1 MPTQHI
7 YRADIKSTPF
17 LPTIYGPQGDTR
29 YYRLSWNR
37 TYRYDVILAGKPA
50 IGGYYAININGVTLA
65 SYYAN
70 GTDEVEDV
78 SYQLYLQLK
87 AALTIPFNPNPNPPI
102 GIVDFQ
108 NGTFN
113 TYQYTNIINLISGQS
128 FTVNFVSG
136 APNTIFMYKIPFGD
150 GWPTSYNAIQTWIGN
165 REFSVRQ
172 FYNTFD
178 NYIFE
183 YEYDNVE
190 YLFTSFNFGGILVPN
205 FIKNLLLFYLD
216 YNIYLIKAL
225 PSRKIFWVST
235 SGNYNSLNAYQSSAT
250 NKFDGVTLD
259 NAFWNGQTVA
269 FTINPATSPNTIYS
283 ITVNGVTRS
292 ITIANPATSVNTI
305 TQLLFSLLNNSI
317 PNFRFSIVNGNIIQV
332 NYPSLTAFTYSC
344 SASITS
350 SVVSMSWLNW
360 SQALNTAING
370 YSYETNVVLDNPRG
384 LWGTINS
391 DFMYNVGTSGYRI
404 KNWTS
409 APNPNTR
416 GTVQTLTAIA
426 GTAYK
431 EDTIITVNPY
441 LNNSPS
447 IGTYLVTNPVIN
459 ALGLWTNSYNLASF
473 TYPNKN
479 RIAIGNFDIYNY
491 NQGVINR
498 NL

>member
-1 MPTQHI
+1 MAKI
-7 YRADIKSTPF
+7 YRIDVKSYPF
-17 LPTIYGPQGDTR
+17 LPTIPSREGNTR
-29 YYRLSWNR
+29 YLNLSWIR
-37 TYRYDVILAGKPA
+37 TYRYDIILDGTPVDGAT
-50 IGGYYAININGVTLA
+50 YYMNVNGVTLA
-65 SYYAN
+65 SYTAFL
-70 GTDEVEDV
+70 GDTAADV
-78 SYQLYLQLK
+78 SFAIWQQLYNIF
-87 AALTIPFNPNPNPPI
+87 TIPFNQNPNPII
-102 GIVDFQ
+102 GMVQWQ
-108 NGTFN
+108 NGTFAS
-113 TYQYTNIINLISGQS
+113 TTFTNVLSLISGQS
-128 FTVNFVSG
+128 FSVSFSST
-136 APNTIFMYKIPFGD
+136 APSSLTMYKIPFGD
-150 GWPTSYNAIQTWIGN
+150 GWASGINAINTWLGN
-165 REFSVRQ
+165 QEASVRQ
-172 FYNTFD
+172 FYNAFQNDIFD
-178 NYIFE
+178 F
-183 YEYDNVE
+183 EYDNVE
-190 YLFTSFNFGGILVPN
+190 YLFGTFNFGGILTPT

-216 YNIYLIKAL
+216 FSLDIIKSL
-225 PSRKIFWVST
+225 PSRKCFWVST
-235 SGNYNSLNAYQSSAT
+235 SGSYLSLNAYQSSAT

-317 PNFRFSIVNGNIIQV
+317 PNYRFSIVNGNIIQV

-370 YSYETNVVLDNPRG
+370 YGYETNVVLDNPRG

-431 EDTIITVNPY
+431 EDITITVNPY
-441 LNNSPS
+441 LSNNPS
-447 IGTYLVTNPVIN
+447 TGTYLVTNPVSN
-459 ALGLWTNSYNLASF
+459 ALALWTNSYNLASF

-491 NQGVINR
+491 NQGIANN